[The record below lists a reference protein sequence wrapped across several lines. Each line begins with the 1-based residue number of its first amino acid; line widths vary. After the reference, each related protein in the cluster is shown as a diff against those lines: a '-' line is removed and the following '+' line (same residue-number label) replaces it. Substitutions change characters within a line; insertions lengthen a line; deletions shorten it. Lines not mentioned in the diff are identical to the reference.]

1 MSEKELTT
9 TWQIRQ
15 AGGRGGKGGVGA
27 AGMGCD
33 VRVLGVGLTVSEA
46 QTMVEQ
52 YTERTR
58 RSPSLQPIRNKAN
71 GRIGV
76 LGLG

>member
-1 MSEKELTT
+1 
-9 TWQIRQ
+9 
-15 AGGRGGKGGVGA
+15 
-27 AGMGCD
+27 MGCD